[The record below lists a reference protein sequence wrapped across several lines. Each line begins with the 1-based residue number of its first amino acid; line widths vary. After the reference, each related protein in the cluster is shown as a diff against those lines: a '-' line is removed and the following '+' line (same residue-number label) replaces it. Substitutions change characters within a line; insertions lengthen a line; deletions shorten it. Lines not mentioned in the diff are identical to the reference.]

1 MKNKVATV
9 HKSQFKYLGIDAGG
23 TFTDFVLL
31 DNGTWHI
38 HKVLSSPE
46 NPAHAILQGI
56 EELGLNADIA
66 KQNLYITHG
75 STVAT
80 NAALERKGAR
90 TAYIANKGMKDVL
103 TIGRQARKELYNLNP
118 KPSLPPV
125 AEDLCLEVDCRRDA
139 AGQVTKALEEKDLN
153 TLMKKLATLKPDAI
167 AINLLF
173 SFLADDEE
181 RRIEQALSPYY
192 FVSRSSNVLP
202 KYKEYE
208 RGMATWLN
216 ASLGPKVQHYMLD
229 LMAALNNCPTAIMQ
243 SSGGTMAIEHASTRA
258 VNLLLSGP
266 AGGLA
271 AVNSIGK
278 QCQETKLISFDMGG
292 TSTDVAL
299 MNGKFELSDEGSIN
313 DWPVAIPML
322 SIDTIGAGGGS
333 IAWADEGHMLHVGPQ
348 SAGSIPG
355 PACYQ
360 KGGNKPTVTDA
371 NMVLGR
377 LQADAF
383 LGGSMRL
390 NKSLAIKSIAILAT
404 ELDMTVEALAKGIVL
419 VAEQQMI
426 RSLQGISVQKGHDP
440 KEFVLCC
447 FGGAGGMHVCAL
459 AEHMCMQKAIVPK
472 NSGVLSAL
480 GMLTAP
486 KQRHLTQTY
495 LKNWNALQWPDLEKA
510 FLSLETDEL
519 SSLKKEL
526 SQNEKVRVHRSF
538 DLRFAGQGFTLNIP
552 FSPEADQA
560 FLALHKSKYGHTLEA
575 DIELVNI
582 NTALTV
588 KSNICLPQYSEG
600 NKKFKPSK
608 WVVVLD
614 EAEKVPVYPR
624 DSLSEH
630 AILVGPAIITE
641 LVSTTWLKRGWR
653 LTLDRYGNLL
663 LKQV

>member
-1 MKNKVATV
+1 
-9 HKSQFKYLGIDAGG
+9 
-23 TFTDFVLL
+23 
-31 DNGTWHI
+31 
-38 HKVLSSPE
+38 
-46 NPAHAILQGI
+46 
-56 EELGLNADIA
+56 
-66 KQNLYITHG
+66 
-75 STVAT
+75 
-80 NAALERKGAR
+80 
-90 TAYIANKGMKDVL
+90 
-103 TIGRQARKELYNLNP
+103 
-118 KPSLPPV
+118 
-125 AEDLCLEVDCRRDA
+125 
-139 AGQVTKALEEKDLN
+139 
-153 TLMKKLATLKPDAI
+153 
-167 AINLLF
+167 
-173 SFLADDEE
+173 
-181 RRIEQALSPYY
+181 
-192 FVSRSSNVLP
+192 
-202 KYKEYE
+202 
-208 RGMATWLN
+208 
-216 ASLGPKVQHYMLD
+216 
-229 LMAALNNCPTAIMQ
+229 
-243 SSGGTMAIEHASTRA
+243 
-258 VNLLLSGP
+258 
-266 AGGLA
+266 
-271 AVNSIGK
+271 
-278 QCQETKLISFDMGG
+278 
-292 TSTDVAL
+292 
-299 MNGKFELSDEGSIN
+299 
-313 DWPVAIPML
+313 
-322 SIDTIGAGGGS
+322 
-333 IAWADEGHMLHVGPQ
+333 
-348 SAGSIPG
+348 
-355 PACYQ
+355 
-360 KGGNKPTVTDA
+360 
-371 NMVLGR
+371 MVLGR